1 MSHCRCIIR
10 WTVVVVALAFPV
22 AGPAAAQT
30 RDTLSLDAT
39 FGPSDGSGGR
49 RPYYRSADIAGE
61 VTLGLRFHPERTVA
75 AVSALSVGGRSH
87 FGFGDTCRLLN
98 GPNGPPGC
106 APYFP
111 ALAHVG
117 VLGGIE
123 RREGAG
129 SLRALAGPAFY
140 GGDGPSG
147 VGAQTQLDGAAGFSH
162 LLLVAAVRGSWI
174 VRVTGETFFF
184 RSLEF
189 GLRVQ

>member
-1 MSHCRCIIR
+1 VTRVGR
-10 WTVVVVALAFPV
+10 VVVAVLALPL
-22 AGPAAAQT
+22 AGPAAAQA
-30 RDTLSLDAT
+30 RDTVSLDAT
-39 FGPSDGSGGR
+39 IGASAGSGGR
-49 RPYYRSADIAGE
+49 QPYYGSGDIAGE
-61 VTLGLRFHPERTVA
+61 VTLGIRFHPERTVA
-75 AVSALSVGGRSH
+75 SIGALSVGGRSR

-98 GPNGPPGC
+98 GPDGPPGC

-111 ALAHVG
+111 ALAHLG
-117 VLGGIE
+117 VLGGVE

-140 GGDGPSG
+140 AGNGPSG
-147 VGAQTQLDGAAGFSH
+147 FGAQTQLDGAAGFSH
-162 LLLVAAVRGSWI
+162 LLIVAAVRGSWI